1 MLDMKKTSNLVRYLR
16 ITNSFSKIKNRNSLG
31 LDNLELYTQIP
42 SFLVVI
48 WN

>member
-1 MLDMKKTSNLVRYLR
+1 MKKTSYLVLYLR
-16 ITNSFSKIKNRNSLG
+16 ITNSFSKIKNKNILV

-42 SFLVVI
+42 SSLVVI